1 LQEAVNCLELHS
13 HPVCPPPLLP
23 EAGGDPSLS
32 LVISTFHKLFNPYA
46 GKDDRTV
53 NGCYNLSEVSGIKE
67 FFE

>member
-1 LQEAVNCLELHS
+1 M
-13 HPVCPPPLLP
+13 PPPLLP
-23 EAGGDPSLS
+23 EACGDPSLS

-53 NGCYNLSEVSGIKE
+53 NGCYNLSEVSGMEE